1 MGVTW
6 FIAMDHVK
14 SKSLNVYTTNIWS
27 ILFRFRPDVAN
38 AGYLLLTVFLLFASP
53 LGYKE
58 TVMAVS

>member
-38 AGYLLLTVFLLFASP
+38 AGYLLLTVFLLFY
-53 LGYKE
+53 LHLH
-58 TVMAVS
+58 